1 MRKIEAEDGDVCKDD
16 PKERPIER
24 EGKAERGLALPRIA
38 RPEAETA
45 DADDCRYDGG
55 GLEDEPHIEA
65 DRAFERGKA
74 DERGE
79 KQRDPRK
86 PARDPAYREEV
97 GFLPLQKMFHR
108 LFAPRGGELFFA
120 AQALSADELV
130 ARHAVKFCKYG
141 QHGDVGAGS
150 ARLPARYRLVGDAEG
165 IRDFLLGISF

>member
-1 MRKIEAEDGDVCKDD
+1 MGRCKAVGSVEAEDGDVCKDD

-24 EGKAERGLALPRIA
+24 EGKAERGLALPRFA
-38 RPEAETA
+38 RLEAQTA

-97 GFLPLQKMFHR
+97 GFLPLQKIIS
-108 LFAPRGGELFFA
+108 LL
-120 AQALSADELV
+120 
-130 ARHAVKFCKYG
+130 
-141 QHGDVGAGS
+141 
-150 ARLPARYRLVGDAEG
+150 
-165 IRDFLLGISF
+165 FLLIVL